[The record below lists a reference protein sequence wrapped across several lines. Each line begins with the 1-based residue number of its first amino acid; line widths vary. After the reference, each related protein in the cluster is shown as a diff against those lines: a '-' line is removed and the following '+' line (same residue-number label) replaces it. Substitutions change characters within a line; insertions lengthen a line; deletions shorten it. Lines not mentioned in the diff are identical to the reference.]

1 MEYKEKYIAFIDIL
15 GFKKLIEE
23 SETGDGMST
32 AEVVELL
39 SCLDAPQ
46 DRSMLDEY
54 GPSICPESNRRA
66 NNLDFKITQISDCA
80 VISIESTASGA
91 VNLVFVCSK
100 IVFRLLKRGLL
111 CRGYITK
118 GSIYHT
124 DDQFF
129 GSGYQKA
136 LVGEACT
143 TAFQN
148 DLEDVR
154 TPFVELDKEVS
165 DLILSCGDPC
175 LKSMF
180 MRMVRYDGN
189 CYAIFPFDV
198 FGRVN
203 DPGPDSS
210 LEQEFESNNY
220 IRQAILA
227 MKNKVLSYANQRPD
241 VARKIAHY
249 LSALDEQLEEC
260 NFRDEMAH
268 ALRKPF
274 LS

>member
-1 MEYKEKYIAFIDIL
+1 MEYKQKYIAFIDIL
-15 GFKKLIEE
+15 GFKTLIEE
-23 SETGDGMST
+23 SESGDGMT
-32 AEVVELL
+32 TVEVVDLL

-46 DRSMLDEY
+46 DRSMFDEY
-54 GPSICPESNRRA
+54 GPSICPESSRRA

-80 VISIESTASGA
+80 VISIEPTATGA
-91 VNLVFVCSK
+91 VNLLFVCSK

-118 GSIYHT
+118 GAIYHT
-124 DDQFF
+124 DNQFF

-136 LVGEACT
+136 FVGEAHT
-143 TAFQN
+143 TVFQ
-148 DLEDVR
+148 DDVKDVG
-154 TPFVELDKEVS
+154 TPFVELDKKVS
-165 DLILSCGDPC
+165 DFMLSCGDPC

-180 MRMVRYDGN
+180 MRMVRFDGN

-203 DPGPDSS
+203 DPGPEST
-210 LEQEFESNNY
+210 LEQELESTNY
-220 IRQAILA
+220 VRQAIQT
-227 MKNKVLSYANQRPD
+227 MKNKVLSYSAPRAD

-249 LSALDEQLEEC
+249 VSALDEQLFEC
-260 NFRDEMAH
+260 NFRDEMTNT
-268 ALRKPF
+268 LRKPF